1 MRVLLE
7 RFERYAVDVILERRE
22 GGRANALKVLLGFFS
37 LAYTRAVQARLAL
50 YRRRF
55 IRPQELGC
63 TVVSIGNLTVGGTGK
78 TPVAEML
85 ARELHQRGRRV
96 AILSRGYKS
105 VPRPFAQRL
114 HQRLF
119 RQADLFPPRI
129 VSDGR
134 QVLLDSRRAG
144 DEPHML
150 AKNLP
155 GVCVLVDKDRVK
167 SGRHALQH
175 FDSDIL
181 LLDDGLQYQRLR
193 HRLDIVLID
202 QQAPFGNERL
212 LPRGT
217 LREPPANLR
226 RASYIIVTKSGPE
239 PDHDLLARLRRL
251 NRTAAI
257 IECTHG
263 ARYWQDIETGQRL
276 PLDHLKG
283 RHVGAMS
290 GIARPES
297 FEEGVRALG
306 AIVEITKSFA
316 DHHRFTKKEILRF
329 LEWCDRRSLDALVTT
344 EKDAV
349 RFPEID
355 KPAVPMLFLRVEIDI
370 LRGRAHWEELL
381 ARLAGASLKTADA
394 KRNAAAPLLSWPS
407 TAPQAAR
414 PGPPPAPGSKSRRTK

>member
-1 MRVLLE
+1 MRVVLE
-7 RFERYAVDVILERRE
+7 RFERYAVDVILERKE
-22 GGRANALKVLLGFFS
+22 GGRANVLKFVLGLFAV
-37 LAYTRAVQARLAL
+37 AYERAVQARLAL
-50 YRRRF
+50 YRKRVFRA
-55 IRPQELGC
+55 QEIGC
-63 TVVSIGNLTVGGTGK
+63 PVISIGNLTVGGTGK

-85 ARELHQRGRRV
+85 ARELQKRGRRV

-105 VPRPFAQRL
+105 VPRPFIQRL
-114 HQRLF
+114 KNRVFKHL
-119 RQADLFPPRI
+119 DLFPPRI
-129 VSDGR
+129 VSDGAR
-134 QVLLDSRRAG
+134 VLLDSRRAG

-167 SGRHALQH
+167 SGLHALRH
-175 FDSDIL
+175 FDSDVL

-193 HRLDIVLID
+193 HRLDVVLVD
-202 QQAPFGNERL
+202 RQSPFGNERL

-217 LREPPANLR
+217 LREPPVNLR

-239 PDHDLLARLRRL
+239 PDTALLSRLRKL
-251 NRTAAI
+251 NPTAAI
-257 IECTHG
+257 IECDH
-263 ARYWQDIETGQRL
+263 APRHWQDLRTGEKF

-297 FEEGVRALG
+297 FEEGVRRLG
-306 AIVEITKSFA
+306 ANVEITKSFA

-355 KPAVPMLFLRVEIDI
+355 NPQVPMLFLRVEIEI
-370 LRGRAHWEELL
+370 LRGHGHWEDLIER
-381 ARLAGASLKTADA
+381 AAGRFRSAGARRS
-394 KRNAAAPLLSWPS
+394 AAAAL
-407 TAPQAAR
+407 
-414 PGPPPAPGSKSRRTK
+414 

>member
-1 MRVLLE
+1 MRVILE

-22 GGRANALKVLLGFFS
+22 GGRANALKFVLGGFS
-37 LAYTRAVQARLAL
+37 RLYERAVQIRLGL
-50 YRRRF
+50 YRRR
-55 IRPQELGC
+55 ILRPQELGC
-63 TVVSIGNLTVGGTGK
+63 PVVSVGNLTVGGTGK

-85 ARELHQRGRRV
+85 ARELQRRGRRV

-105 VPRPFAQRL
+105 VPRPFMQRL
-114 HQRLF
+114 RNKLF
-119 RQADLFPPRI
+119 RHLDLFPPRI
-129 VSDGR
+129 VSDGKE
-134 QVLLDSRRAG
+134 VLLDSRRAG

-167 SGRHALQH
+167 SGLHALRH
-175 FDSDIL
+175 FESDIL

-193 HRLDIVLID
+193 HGIDVVLID
-202 QQAPFGNERL
+202 RQSPFGNERL

-217 LREPPANLR
+217 LREPPANLS

-239 PDHDLLARLRRL
+239 PDEALLARLRTL

-257 IECTHG
+257 IECSH
-263 ARYWQDIETGQRL
+263 APRHWEDLKTGMKF
-276 PLDHLKG
+276 PLGHLRG
-283 RHVGAMS
+283 RHVGALS

-297 FEEGVRALG
+297 FEEGVRQLG
-306 AIVEITKSFA
+306 AVVEVSKAFA

-349 RFPEID
+349 RFPDID
-355 KPAVPMLFLRVEIDI
+355 QPQVPMLFLRVEIEI
-370 LRGRAHWEELL
+370 LRGGSHWEELL
-381 ARLAGASLKTADA
+381 ARLAASSVTTDGA
-394 KRNAAAPLLSWPS
+394 KRNAAAGL
-407 TAPQAAR
+407 
-414 PGPPPAPGSKSRRTK
+414 

>member
-1 MRVLLE
+1 MRVIIE

-22 GGRANALKVLLGFFS
+22 GGRANALKLLLGFLS
-37 LAYTRAVQARLAL
+37 RLYEKGVQTRLSL

-55 IRPQELGC
+55 LRAQELGC
-63 TVVSIGNLTVGGTGK
+63 PIVSIGNLTVGGTGK

-85 ARELHQRGRRV
+85 ARELQKRGRRV

-105 VPRPFAQRL
+105 TPRPFVQRL
-114 HQRLF
+114 RNKLLKN
-119 RQADLFPPRI
+119 RDLFPPRI
-129 VSDGR
+129 VSDGGK
-134 QVLLDSRRAG
+134 VLLDSRRAG

-167 SGRHALQH
+167 SGLHALRH
-175 FDSDIL
+175 FDSDVL

-193 HRLDIVLID
+193 HRLDVVLVD
-202 QQAPFGNERL
+202 RQAPFGNEHL

-217 LREPPANLR
+217 LREPPRNLC
-226 RASYIIVTKSGPE
+226 RASFIIVTKCGSE
-239 PDHDLLARLRRL
+239 PDEALLSRLRRL

-257 IECTHG
+257 IECNH
-263 ARYWQDIETGQRL
+263 APRYWQDIKTGVRL
-276 PLDHLKG
+276 PLDHLQG

-297 FEEGVRALG
+297 FEEGVRQLG
-306 AIVEITKSFA
+306 AIVEISKAFA

-349 RFPEID
+349 RFPDID
-355 KPAVPMLFLRVEIDI
+355 NPPVPMLFLRVEIEI
-370 LRGRAHWEELL
+370 LRGREHWDELL
-381 ARLAGASLKTADA
+381 HRLASGTFKNAGAR
-394 KRNAAAPLLSWPS
+394 RNAAATP
-407 TAPQAAR
+407 
-414 PGPPPAPGSKSRRTK
+414 

>member
-1 MRVLLE
+1 MRVILE

-22 GGRANALKVLLGFFS
+22 GGRANALKFVLGGFS
-37 LAYTRAVQARLAL
+37 KVYERAVQTRLGL
-50 YRRRF
+50 YRRRIF
-55 IRPQELGC
+55 RPQELGC
-63 TVVSIGNLTVGGTGK
+63 PVVSVGNLTVGGTGK

-85 ARELHQRGRRV
+85 ARELQKRGRRV

-105 VPRPFAQRL
+105 VPRPFLQRL
-114 HQRLF
+114 RNKVFKHL
-119 RQADLFPPRI
+119 DLFPPRI
-129 VSDGR
+129 VSDG
-134 QVLLDSRRAG
+134 QSVLLDSRLAG

-167 SGRHALQH
+167 SGLHALRH

-193 HRLDIVLID
+193 HRIDVVLVD
-202 QQAPFGNERL
+202 RQAPFGNEHL

-239 PDHDLLARLRRL
+239 PDEALLARLRLL

-257 IECTHG
+257 IECNH
-263 ARYWQDIETGQRL
+263 APRHWQDIKTGEKF
-276 PLDHLKG
+276 PIEHLRG

-297 FEEGVRALG
+297 FEEGVRLLG
-306 AIVEITKSFA
+306 ANVEITKAFA

-349 RFPEID
+349 RFPDID
-355 KPAVPMLFLRVEIDI
+355 DPQVPMLFLRVEIEI
-370 LRGRAHWEELL
+370 LRGREHWEDLL
-381 ARLAGASLKTADA
+381 ARLAGETVKSDGA
-394 KRNAAAPLLSWPS
+394 KRSAAAAL
-407 TAPQAAR
+407 
-414 PGPPPAPGSKSRRTK
+414 

>member
-1 MRVLLE
+1 MRVILE

-22 GGRANALKVLLGFFS
+22 GGRANALKFVLGGFS
-37 LAYTRAVQARLAL
+37 HLYERAVQARLGL
-50 YRRRF
+50 YRRR
-55 IRPQELGC
+55 ILRPQELGC
-63 TVVSIGNLTVGGTGK
+63 PVVSVGNLTVGGTGK

-85 ARELHQRGRRV
+85 ARELQKRGRRV

-105 VPRPFAQRL
+105 VPRPFMQRL
-114 HQRLF
+114 RNKLF
-119 RQADLFPPRI
+119 KHRDLFPPRI
-129 VSDGR
+129 VSDGHS
-134 QVLLDSRRAG
+134 VLLDSRRAG

-167 SGRHALQH
+167 SGLHALRH
-175 FDSDIL
+175 FNSDIL

-193 HRLDIVLID
+193 HRIDIVLVD
-202 QQAPFGNERL
+202 RQSPFGNEHL

-226 RASYIIVTKSGPE
+226 RASYIIVTKSGPA
-239 PDHDLLARLRRL
+239 PDEALLARLRKL

-257 IECTHG
+257 IECNH
-263 ARYWQDIETGQRL
+263 APRHWQDIKTGEKF
-276 PLDHLKG
+276 PLDHLRG

-297 FEEGVRALG
+297 FEEGVHHLG
-306 AIVEITKSFA
+306 ATVEITKAFA

-349 RFPEID
+349 RFPDID
-355 KPAVPMLFLRVEIDI
+355 NPAVPMLFLRVEIEI
-370 LRGRAHWEELL
+370 LRGREHWEDLL
-381 ARLAGASLKTADA
+381 TRLAGESPAKDVRTGDA
-394 KRNAAAPLLSWPS
+394 KRSAVAAP
-407 TAPQAAR
+407 
-414 PGPPPAPGSKSRRTK
+414 

>member
-1 MRVLLE
+1 MRVILE

-22 GGRANALKVLLGFFS
+22 GGRANALKFVLGGFS
-37 LAYTRAVQARLAL
+37 RLYERAVQIRLGL
-50 YRRRF
+50 YRRR
-55 IRPQELGC
+55 ILRPQELGC
-63 TVVSIGNLTVGGTGK
+63 PVVSVGNLTVGGTGK

-85 ARELHQRGRRV
+85 ARELQRRGRRV

-105 VPRPFAQRL
+105 VPRPFMQRL
-114 HQRLF
+114 RNKLF
-119 RQADLFPPRI
+119 KHLDLFPPRI

-134 QVLLDSRRAG
+134 EVLLDSRRAG

-167 SGRHALQH
+167 SGLHALRH

-193 HRLDIVLID
+193 HGIDVVLID
-202 QQAPFGNERL
+202 RQSPFGNERL

-217 LREPPANLR
+217 LREPPANLS

-239 PDHDLLARLRRL
+239 PDEALLARLRTL

-257 IECTHG
+257 IECSHAPRHWEDLKTG
-263 ARYWQDIETGQRL
+263 AKF
-276 PLDHLKG
+276 PLGHLRG
-283 RHVGAMS
+283 RHVGALS

-297 FEEGVRALG
+297 FEEGVRQLG
-306 AIVEITKSFA
+306 AVVEVSKAFA

-349 RFPEID
+349 RFPDID
-355 KPAVPMLFLRVEIDI
+355 QPQVPMLFLRVEIEI
-370 LRGRAHWEELL
+370 LRGGSHWEELL
-381 ARLAGASLKTADA
+381 SRLAAASVTTDGA
-394 KRNAAAPLLSWPS
+394 KRNAAAGL
-407 TAPQAAR
+407 
-414 PGPPPAPGSKSRRTK
+414 

>member
-1 MRVLLE
+1 MRVVLE

-22 GGRANALKVLLGFFS
+22 GGRANALKFVLGG
-37 LAYTRAVQARLAL
+37 LAKVYEQAVQLRLGL
-50 YRRRF
+50 YRRRLF
-55 IRPQELGC
+55 RPQELGC
-63 TVVSIGNLTVGGTGK
+63 PVVSVGNLTVGGTGK

-85 ARELHQRGRRV
+85 ARELQRRGRRV

-105 VPRPFAQRL
+105 VPRPFSQRL
-114 HQRLF
+114 RNKLF
-119 RQADLFPPRI
+119 KHLDLFPPRI
-129 VSDGR
+129 VSDGKN
-134 QVLLDSRRAG
+134 VLLDSRRAG

-167 SGRHALQH
+167 SGLHALRH
-175 FDSDIL
+175 FDSDVL

-193 HRLDIVLID
+193 HRIDVVLVD
-202 QQAPFGNERL
+202 SQAPFGNEHL

-226 RASYIIVTKSGPE
+226 RASYIVVTKSGPK
-239 PDHDLLARLRRL
+239 PDDALLARLRKL

-257 IECTHG
+257 IECNH
-263 ARYWQDIETGQRL
+263 APRHWQDLRTGEKL
-276 PLDHLKG
+276 PLNHLKG

-297 FEEGVRALG
+297 FEEGVRQLG
-306 AIVEITKSFA
+306 AMVEISKAFA

-349 RFPEID
+349 RFPDID
-355 KPAVPMLFLRVEIDI
+355 NPSVPMLFLRVEIEI
-370 LRGRAHWEELL
+370 LRGREHWEELL
-381 ARLAGASLKTADA
+381 GRLAGDPVTPAGATRS
-394 KRNAAAPLLSWPS
+394 AAAAL
-407 TAPQAAR
+407 
-414 PGPPPAPGSKSRRTK
+414 

>member
-22 GGRANALKVLLGFFS
+22 GGRANALKFVLGGFAV
-37 LAYTRAVQARLAL
+37 AYKRAVQTRLAL
-50 YRRRF
+50 YRRR
-55 IRPQELGC
+55 IMRPQELGC
-63 TVVSIGNLTVGGTGK
+63 MVASIGNLTVGGTGK

-85 ARELHQRGRRV
+85 ARELNKRGRRV

-105 VPRPFAQRL
+105 VPRPFLHRL
-114 HQRLF
+114 RNKIFKHL
-119 RQADLFPPRI
+119 DLFPPRI
-129 VSDGR
+129 VSDGNK
-134 QVLLDSRRAG
+134 VLLDSRLAG

-167 SGRHALQH
+167 SGLHALRH

-193 HRLDIVLID
+193 HRMDIVLVD
-202 QQAPFGNERL
+202 RQSPFGNEHL

-217 LREPPANLR
+217 LREPPENLR
-226 RASYIIVTKSGPE
+226 RASFIIITKSGPQ
-239 PDHDLLARLRRL
+239 PDDALLARLRRL
-251 NRTAAI
+251 NPTAPI
-257 IECTHG
+257 IECTH
-263 ARYWQDIETGQRL
+263 APRHWVDIMSGEKF
-276 PLDHLKG
+276 PLDYLKG
-283 RHVGAMS
+283 KHVGAMS

-306 AIVEITKSFA
+306 VNVEITKAFA

-349 RFPEID
+349 RFPDID
-355 KPAVPMLFLRVEIDI
+355 HPQVPMLFLRVEIEI
-370 LRGRAHWEELL
+370 LRGQEHWENLL
-381 ARLAGASLKTADA
+381 KRLAGS
-394 KRNAAAPLLSWPS
+394 
-407 TAPQAAR
+407 
-414 PGPPPAPGSKSRRTK
+414 

>member
-1 MRVLLE
+1 MRVILE

-22 GGRANALKVLLGFFS
+22 GGRANALKFVLGGFAV
-37 LAYTRAVQARLAL
+37 LYGRAVQARLAL
-50 YRRRF
+50 YRKRLLRA
-55 IRPQELGC
+55 QELGC
-63 TVVSIGNLTVGGTGK
+63 PVVSIGNLTVGGTGK

-85 ARELHQRGRRV
+85 ARELQNRGRRV

-105 VPRPFAQRL
+105 VPRPFLQRL
-114 HQRLF
+114 RNKAF
-119 RQADLFPPRI
+119 RHTDLFPPRI

-134 QVLLDSRRAG
+134 NVLLDSRRAG

-167 SGRHALQH
+167 SGLHALRH

-193 HRLDIVLID
+193 HRIDVVLVD
-202 QQAPFGNERL
+202 RQTPFGNEHL

-217 LREPPANLR
+217 LREPPVNLR
-226 RASYIIVTKSGPE
+226 RASYIIITKSAAE
-239 PDHDLLARLRRL
+239 PDPSLLERLRWL

-257 IECTHG
+257 IECTH
-263 ARYWQDIETGQRL
+263 APRYWQDIRTGERL
-276 PLDHLKG
+276 PLDHLQG

-297 FEEGVRALG
+297 FEEGVRQLG
-306 AIVEITKSFA
+306 AHVEITKGFA

-355 KPAVPMLFLRVEIDI
+355 APPVPMLFLRVEIEI
-370 LRGRAHWEELL
+370 LRGQSHWEDLL
-381 ARLAGASLKTADA
+381 RRLAGATAADDQ
-394 KRNAAAPLLSWPS
+394 KRLRQ
-407 TAPQAAR
+407 T
-414 PGPPPAPGSKSRRTK
+414 

>member
-1 MRVLLE
+1 MRVILE

-22 GGRANALKVLLGFFS
+22 GGRANALKFVLGGFS
-37 LAYTRAVQARLAL
+37 RLYERAVQIRLGL
-50 YRRRF
+50 YRRR
-55 IRPQELGC
+55 ILRPQELGC
-63 TVVSIGNLTVGGTGK
+63 PVVSVGNLTVGGTGK

-85 ARELHQRGRRV
+85 ARELQRRGRRV

-105 VPRPFAQRL
+105 VPRPFMQRL
-114 HQRLF
+114 RNKLF
-119 RQADLFPPRI
+119 KHLDLFPPRI

-134 QVLLDSRRAG
+134 EVLLDSRRAG

-167 SGRHALQH
+167 SGLHALRH

-193 HRLDIVLID
+193 HGIDVVLID
-202 QQAPFGNERL
+202 RQSPFGNERL

-217 LREPPANLR
+217 LREPPANLS

-239 PDHDLLARLRRL
+239 PDEALLARLRTL

-257 IECTHG
+257 IECSH
-263 ARYWQDIETGQRL
+263 APRHWEDLKTGVKF
-276 PLDHLKG
+276 PLGHLRG
-283 RHVGAMS
+283 RHVGALS

-297 FEEGVRALG
+297 FEEGVRQLG
-306 AIVEITKSFA
+306 AVVEVSKAFA

-349 RFPEID
+349 RFPDID
-355 KPAVPMLFLRVEIDI
+355 QPQVPMLFLRVEIEI
-370 LRGRAHWEELL
+370 LRGGSHWEELL
-381 ARLAGASLKTADA
+381 SRLAAASVTTDGA
-394 KRNAAAPLLSWPS
+394 KRNAAAGL
-407 TAPQAAR
+407 
-414 PGPPPAPGSKSRRTK
+414 

>member
-1 MRVLLE
+1 MRVILE

-22 GGRANALKVLLGFFS
+22 GGRANALKFVLGGFS
-37 LAYTRAVQARLAL
+37 KIYERAVQTRLGL
-50 YRRRF
+50 YRRR
-55 IRPQELGC
+55 ILRPQELGC
-63 TVVSIGNLTVGGTGK
+63 PVVSVGNLTVGGTGK

-85 ARELHQRGRRV
+85 ARELQRRGRRV

-114 HQRLF
+114 KNKLF
-119 RQADLFPPRI
+119 KHLDLFPPRI
-129 VSDGR
+129 VSDGKA
-134 QVLLDSRRAG
+134 VLLDSRHAG

-167 SGRHALQH
+167 SGLHALRH
-175 FDSDIL
+175 FGSDVL

-193 HRLDIVLID
+193 HRIDVVLVD
-202 QQAPFGNERL
+202 RQSPFGNEHL

-217 LREPPANLR
+217 LREPPSNLR
-226 RASYIIVTKSGPE
+226 RASYIVVTKSAPH
-239 PDHDLLARLRRL
+239 PDHDLLARLRKL
-251 NRTAAI
+251 NPTAAI
-257 IECTHG
+257 IECNH
-263 ARYWQDIETGQRL
+263 APRYWQNIQTGEKL
-276 PLDHLKG
+276 PLEHLRG

-297 FEEGVRALG
+297 FEEGVRQLG
-306 AIVEITKSFA
+306 AIVEITKGFA

-349 RFPEID
+349 RFPDID
-355 KPAVPMLFLRVEIDI
+355 RPPVPMLFLRVEIEI
-370 LRGRAHWEELL
+370 LRGGEHWEDLL
-381 ARLAGASLKTADA
+381 RRLAGQSLKSGDA
-394 KRNAAAPLLSWPS
+394 KHTAAAAL
-407 TAPQAAR
+407 
-414 PGPPPAPGSKSRRTK
+414 

>member
-1 MRVLLE
+1 MRVILE

-22 GGRANALKVLLGFFS
+22 GGRANALKFVLGGFS
-37 LAYTRAVQARLAL
+37 RLYERAVQIRLGL
-50 YRRRF
+50 YRRR
-55 IRPQELGC
+55 ILRPQELGC
-63 TVVSIGNLTVGGTGK
+63 PVVSVGNLTVGGTGK

-85 ARELHQRGRRV
+85 ARELQRRGRRV

-105 VPRPFAQRL
+105 VPRPFMQRL
-114 HQRLF
+114 RNKLF
-119 RQADLFPPRI
+119 KHRDLFPPRI

-134 QVLLDSRRAG
+134 EVLLDSRRAG

-167 SGRHALQH
+167 SGLHALRH

-193 HRLDIVLID
+193 HGIDVVLID
-202 QQAPFGNERL
+202 RQSPFGNERL

-217 LREPPANLR
+217 LREPPANLS

-239 PDHDLLARLRRL
+239 PDEALLARLRTL

-257 IECTHG
+257 IECSH
-263 ARYWQDIETGQRL
+263 APRHWEDLKTGVKF
-276 PLDHLKG
+276 PLGHLRG
-283 RHVGAMS
+283 RHVGALS

-297 FEEGVRALG
+297 FEEGVRQLG
-306 AIVEITKSFA
+306 AVVEVSKAFA

-349 RFPEID
+349 RFPDID
-355 KPAVPMLFLRVEIDI
+355 QPQVPMLFLRVEIEI
-370 LRGRAHWEELL
+370 LRGGSHWEELL
-381 ARLAGASLKTADA
+381 SRLAAASVTTDGA
-394 KRNAAAPLLSWPS
+394 KRNAAAGL
-407 TAPQAAR
+407 
-414 PGPPPAPGSKSRRTK
+414 

>member
-1 MRVLLE
+1 MRVVLE

-22 GGRANALKVLLGFFS
+22 GGRANALKFVLGGFAK
-37 LAYTRAVQARLAL
+37 LYEQAVQIRLGL
-50 YRRRF
+50 YRRRLL
-55 IRPQELGC
+55 RPQELGC
-63 TVVSIGNLTVGGTGK
+63 PVVSVGNLTVGGTGK

-85 ARELHQRGRRV
+85 ARELQRRGRRV

-114 HQRLF
+114 RNKIFKHL
-119 RQADLFPPRI
+119 DLFPPRI
-129 VSDGR
+129 ASDGKE
-134 QVLLDSRRAG
+134 VLLDSRRAG

-167 SGRHALQH
+167 SGLHALRH
-175 FDSDIL
+175 FGSDVL

-193 HRLDIVLID
+193 HRIDVVLVD
-202 QQAPFGNERL
+202 SQTPFGNEHL

-226 RASYIIVTKSGPE
+226 RASYIIVTKSGPQ
-239 PDHDLLARLRRL
+239 PDEALLARLRKL

-257 IECTHG
+257 IECNHAPRHWQDLGTG
-263 ARYWQDIETGQRL
+263 ARF

-297 FEEGVRALG
+297 FEEGVRQLG
-306 AIVEITKSFA
+306 ANVEITKAFA

-355 KPAVPMLFLRVEIDI
+355 NPPVPMLFLRVEIEI
-370 LRGRAHWEELL
+370 LRGREHWEELL
-381 ARLAGASLKTADA
+381 SRVAGENVTPSGATRSA
-394 KRNAAAPLLSWPS
+394 AAAP
-407 TAPQAAR
+407 
-414 PGPPPAPGSKSRRTK
+414 

>member
-1 MRVLLE
+1 MRVVLE

-22 GGRANALKVLLGFFS
+22 GGRANALKFVLGGF
-37 LAYTRAVQARLAL
+37 AKIYEQAVQIRLGL
-50 YRRRF
+50 YRRRLF
-55 IRPQELGC
+55 RPQELGC
-63 TVVSIGNLTVGGTGK
+63 PVVSVGNLTVGGTGK

-85 ARELHQRGRRV
+85 ARELQRRGRRV

-114 HQRLF
+114 RNKIFKHL
-119 RQADLFPPRI
+119 DLFPPRI
-129 VSDGR
+129 VSDGKD
-134 QVLLDSRRAG
+134 VLLDSRRAG

-167 SGRHALQH
+167 SGLHALRH
-175 FDSDIL
+175 FDSDVL

-193 HRLDIVLID
+193 HRIDVVLVD
-202 QQAPFGNERL
+202 SQAPFGNEHL

-226 RASYIIVTKSGPE
+226 RASYIVVTKSGPK
-239 PDHDLLARLRRL
+239 PDEALLARLRKL

-257 IECTHG
+257 IECNH
-263 ARYWQDIETGQRL
+263 APRHWQDLRTGEKL

-297 FEEGVRALG
+297 FEEGVRQLG
-306 AIVEITKSFA
+306 AMVEISKAFA

-349 RFPEID
+349 RFPDID
-355 KPAVPMLFLRVEIDI
+355 NPPVPMLFLRVEIEI
-370 LRGRAHWEELL
+370 LRGREHWEELL
-381 ARLAGASLKTADA
+381 GRLAGDPVTPAGATRS
-394 KRNAAAPLLSWPS
+394 AAAGL
-407 TAPQAAR
+407 
-414 PGPPPAPGSKSRRTK
+414 

>member
-1 MRVLLE
+1 MRVVLE
-7 RFERYAVDVILERRE
+7 RFERYAVDVILERKE
-22 GGRANALKVLLGFFS
+22 GGRANVLKFVLGLFAV
-37 LAYTRAVQARLAL
+37 AYERAVQARLAL
-50 YRRRF
+50 YRKRVFRA
-55 IRPQELGC
+55 QEIGC
-63 TVVSIGNLTVGGTGK
+63 PVISIGNLTVGGTGK

-85 ARELHQRGRRV
+85 ARELQKRGRRV

-105 VPRPFAQRL
+105 VPRPFIQRL
-114 HQRLF
+114 KNRVFKHL
-119 RQADLFPPRI
+119 DLFPPRI
-129 VSDGR
+129 VSDGAR
-134 QVLLDSRRAG
+134 VLLDSRRAG

-167 SGRHALQH
+167 SGLHALRH
-175 FDSDIL
+175 FDSDVL

-193 HRLDIVLID
+193 HRLDVVLVD
-202 QQAPFGNERL
+202 CQSPFGNERL

-217 LREPPANLR
+217 LREPPVNLR
-226 RASYIIVTKSGPE
+226 RASYIIVTKSGSE
-239 PDHDLLARLRRL
+239 PDTALLSRLRKL
-251 NRTAAI
+251 NPTAAI
-257 IECTHG
+257 IECDH
-263 ARYWQDIETGQRL
+263 APRHWQDLRTGEKF

-297 FEEGVRALG
+297 FEEGVRRLG
-306 AIVEITKSFA
+306 ANVEITKSFA

-355 KPAVPMLFLRVEIDI
+355 NPQVPMLFLRVEIEI
-370 LRGRAHWEELL
+370 LRGHGHWEDLIER
-381 ARLAGASLKTADA
+381 AAGRFRSAGARRS
-394 KRNAAAPLLSWPS
+394 AAAAL
-407 TAPQAAR
+407 
-414 PGPPPAPGSKSRRTK
+414 

>member
-1 MRVLLE
+1 MRVVLE
-7 RFERYAVDVILERRE
+7 RFERYAVDVILERKE
-22 GGRANALKVLLGFFS
+22 GGRANVLKFVLGLFAV
-37 LAYTRAVQARLAL
+37 AYERAVQARLAL
-50 YRRRF
+50 YRKRVFRA
-55 IRPQELGC
+55 QEIGC
-63 TVVSIGNLTVGGTGK
+63 PVISIGNLTVGGTGK

-85 ARELHQRGRRV
+85 ARELQKRGRRV

-105 VPRPFAQRL
+105 VPRPFIQRL
-114 HQRLF
+114 KNRVFKHL
-119 RQADLFPPRI
+119 DLFPPRI
-129 VSDGR
+129 VSDGAR
-134 QVLLDSRRAG
+134 VLLDSRRAG

-167 SGRHALQH
+167 SGLHALRH
-175 FDSDIL
+175 FDSDVL

-193 HRLDIVLID
+193 HRLDVVLVD
-202 QQAPFGNERL
+202 RQSPFGNERL

-217 LREPPANLR
+217 LREPPVNLR
-226 RASYIIVTKSGPE
+226 RASYIIVTKSGSE
-239 PDHDLLARLRRL
+239 PDTALLSRLRKL
-251 NRTAAI
+251 NPTAAI
-257 IECTHG
+257 IECDH
-263 ARYWQDIETGQRL
+263 APRHWQDLRTGEKF

-297 FEEGVRALG
+297 FEEGVRRLG
-306 AIVEITKSFA
+306 ANVEITKSFA

-355 KPAVPMLFLRVEIDI
+355 NPQVPMLFLRVEIEI
-370 LRGRAHWEELL
+370 LRGHGHWEDLIER
-381 ARLAGASLKTADA
+381 AAGRFRSAGARRS
-394 KRNAAAPLLSWPS
+394 AAATL
-407 TAPQAAR
+407 
-414 PGPPPAPGSKSRRTK
+414 

>member
-1 MRVLLE
+1 MRVVLE

-22 GGRANALKVLLGFFS
+22 GGRANALKFVLGGF
-37 LAYTRAVQARLAL
+37 AKVYEQAVQIRLGL
-50 YRRRF
+50 YRRRLF
-55 IRPQELGC
+55 RPQELGC
-63 TVVSIGNLTVGGTGK
+63 PVVSVGNLTVGGTGK

-85 ARELHQRGRRV
+85 ARELQRRGRRV

-114 HQRLF
+114 RNKIFKHL
-119 RQADLFPPRI
+119 DLFPPRI
-129 VSDGR
+129 VSDGKD
-134 QVLLDSRRAG
+134 VLLDSRRAG

-167 SGRHALQH
+167 SGLHALRH
-175 FDSDIL
+175 FDSDVL

-193 HRLDIVLID
+193 HRIDVVLVD
-202 QQAPFGNERL
+202 SQAPFGNEHL

-226 RASYIIVTKSGPE
+226 RASYIVVTKSGPK
-239 PDHDLLARLRRL
+239 PDEALLARLRKL

-257 IECTHG
+257 IECNH
-263 ARYWQDIETGQRL
+263 APRHWQDLRTGEKL
-276 PLDHLKG
+276 PLNHLKG

-297 FEEGVRALG
+297 FEEGVRQLG
-306 AIVEITKSFA
+306 AVVEISKAFA

-349 RFPEID
+349 RFPDID
-355 KPAVPMLFLRVEIDI
+355 HPQVPMLFLRVEIEI
-370 LRGRAHWEELL
+370 LRGREHWEELL
-381 ARLAGASLKTADA
+381 GRLAGDPVTPAGA
-394 KRNAAAPLLSWPS
+394 KRSVAAGL
-407 TAPQAAR
+407 
-414 PGPPPAPGSKSRRTK
+414 

>member
-1 MRVLLE
+1 MRVVLE

-22 GGRANALKVLLGFFS
+22 GGRANALKFVLGGF
-37 LAYTRAVQARLAL
+37 AKVYEQAVQMRLAL
-50 YRRRF
+50 YRRRLL
-55 IRPQELGC
+55 RPQELGC
-63 TVVSIGNLTVGGTGK
+63 PVVSVGNLTVGGTGK

-85 ARELHQRGRRV
+85 ARELQRRGRRV

-114 HQRLF
+114 RNKIFKHL
-119 RQADLFPPRI
+119 DLFPPRI
-129 VSDGR
+129 VSDGNE
-134 QVLLDSRRAG
+134 VLLDSRRAG

-167 SGRHALQH
+167 SGLHALRH
-175 FDSDIL
+175 FGSDVL

-193 HRLDIVLID
+193 HRIDVVLVD
-202 QQAPFGNERL
+202 SQTPFGNEHL

-226 RASYIIVTKSGPE
+226 RASYIIVTKSGPQ
-239 PDHDLLARLRRL
+239 PDEALLARLRKL

-257 IECTHG
+257 IECNH
-263 ARYWQDIETGQRL
+263 APRHWQDLGTGAKF

-297 FEEGVRALG
+297 FEEGVRQLG
-306 AIVEITKSFA
+306 ANVEISKAFA

-355 KPAVPMLFLRVEIDI
+355 NPPVPMLFLRVEIEI
-370 LRGRAHWEELL
+370 LRGHEQWEELL
-381 ARLAGASLKTADA
+381 GRIAGESVKLSGA
-394 KRNAAAPLLSWPS
+394 KRSAAAAP
-407 TAPQAAR
+407 
-414 PGPPPAPGSKSRRTK
+414 

>member
-1 MRVLLE
+1 MRVVLE

-22 GGRANALKVLLGFFS
+22 GGRANALKFVLGGF
-37 LAYTRAVQARLAL
+37 AKVYEQAVQIRLGL
-50 YRRRF
+50 YRRRLL
-55 IRPQELGC
+55 RPQELGC
-63 TVVSIGNLTVGGTGK
+63 PVVSVGNLTVGGTGK

-85 ARELHQRGRRV
+85 ARELQRRGRRV

-114 HQRLF
+114 RNKIFKHL
-119 RQADLFPPRI
+119 DLFPPRI
-129 VSDGR
+129 VSDGKE
-134 QVLLDSRRAG
+134 VLLDSRRAG

-167 SGRHALQH
+167 SGLHALRH
-175 FDSDIL
+175 FGSDVL

-193 HRLDIVLID
+193 HRIDVVLVD
-202 QQAPFGNERL
+202 SQTPFGNEHL

-226 RASYIIVTKSGPE
+226 RASYIIVTKSGPQ
-239 PDHDLLARLRRL
+239 PDEALLARLRKL

-257 IECTHG
+257 IECNH
-263 ARYWQDIETGQRL
+263 APRHWQDLGTGAKL

-297 FEEGVRALG
+297 FEEGVRQLG
-306 AIVEITKSFA
+306 ANVEITKAFA

-329 LEWCDRRSLDALVTT
+329 VEWCDRRSLDALVTT

-355 KPAVPMLFLRVEIDI
+355 NPPVPMLFLRVEIEI
-370 LRGRAHWEELL
+370 LRGREHWEELL
-381 ARLAGASLKTADA
+381 SRIAGENVTPSGAKRSAGAAL
-394 KRNAAAPLLSWPS
+394 
-407 TAPQAAR
+407 
-414 PGPPPAPGSKSRRTK
+414 

>member
-1 MRVLLE
+1 MRVILE

-22 GGRANALKVLLGFFS
+22 GGRANALKFVLGGFS
-37 LAYTRAVQARLAL
+37 RLYERAVQIRLGL
-50 YRRRF
+50 YRRR
-55 IRPQELGC
+55 ILRPQELGC
-63 TVVSIGNLTVGGTGK
+63 PVVSVGNLTVGGTGK

-85 ARELHQRGRRV
+85 ARELQRRGRRV

-105 VPRPFAQRL
+105 VPRPFMQRL
-114 HQRLF
+114 RNKLF
-119 RQADLFPPRI
+119 KHRDLFPPRI
-129 VSDGR
+129 VSDG
-134 QVLLDSRRAG
+134 QEVLLDSRRAG

-167 SGRHALQH
+167 SGLHALRH

-193 HRLDIVLID
+193 HGIDVVLID
-202 QQAPFGNERL
+202 RQSPFGNERL

-217 LREPPANLR
+217 LREPPANLS

-239 PDHDLLARLRRL
+239 PDEALLARLRTL

-257 IECTHG
+257 IECSH
-263 ARYWQDIETGQRL
+263 APRHWEDLKTGVKF
-276 PLDHLKG
+276 PLGHLRG
-283 RHVGAMS
+283 RHVGALS

-297 FEEGVRALG
+297 FEEGVRQLG
-306 AIVEITKSFA
+306 AVVEVSKAFA

-349 RFPEID
+349 RFPAID
-355 KPAVPMLFLRVEIDI
+355 QPQVPMLFLRVEIEI
-370 LRGRAHWEELL
+370 LRGGSHWEELL
-381 ARLAGASLKTADA
+381 SRLAAASFTTDGA
-394 KRNAAAPLLSWPS
+394 KRNAAAGL
-407 TAPQAAR
+407 
-414 PGPPPAPGSKSRRTK
+414 

>member
-1 MRVLLE
+1 MRVVLE

-22 GGRANALKVLLGFFS
+22 GGRANALKFVLGIFS
-37 LAYTRAVQARLAL
+37 AFYGRAVATRLAL
-50 YRRRF
+50 YRKRVL
-55 IRPQELGC
+55 RPQEIGC
-63 TVVSIGNLTVGGTGK
+63 PVVSIGNLTVGGTGK

-85 ARELHQRGRRV
+85 ARDLHKRGRRV

-114 HQRLF
+114 KNRVFKHL
-119 RQADLFPPRI
+119 DLFPPRI
-129 VSDGR
+129 VSDGNR
-134 QVLLDSRRAG
+134 VLLDSRRAG

-167 SGRHALQH
+167 SGLHALRH
-175 FDSDIL
+175 FNTNVL

-193 HRLDIVLID
+193 HRMDIVLVD
-202 QQAPFGNERL
+202 RQSPFGNERL

-217 LREPPANLR
+217 LREPPGNLR
-226 RASYIIVTKSGPE
+226 RASFIVVTKSGQQ
-239 PDHDLLARLRRL
+239 PDEALIARLRKL
-251 NRTAAI
+251 NSVAPI
-257 IECTHG
+257 IECDH
-263 ARYWQDIETGQRL
+263 APKHWQNLQTGEKF

-297 FEEGVRALG
+297 FEEAVRRLG
-306 AIVEITKSFA
+306 ANVEITKAFA
-316 DHHRFTKKEILRF
+316 DHHRFTKKEIYRF

-355 KPAVPMLFLRVEIDI
+355 KPPVPMLYLRVEIEI
-370 LRGRAHWEELL
+370 LRGQEHWQDLL
-381 ARLAGASLKTADA
+381 DRVAG
-394 KRNAAAPLLSWPS
+394 
-407 TAPQAAR
+407 
-414 PGPPPAPGSKSRRTK
+414 TKA

>member
-1 MRVLLE
+1 MRVVLE
-7 RFERYAVDVILERRE
+7 RFERFAVDVILERRE
-22 GGRANALKVLLGFFS
+22 GGRANALKFVLGG
-37 LAYTRAVQARLAL
+37 LALVYERAVQMRLGF
-50 YRRRF
+50 YRRRLL
-55 IRPQELGC
+55 RPQELGC
-63 TVVSIGNLTVGGTGK
+63 PVVSIGNLTVGGTGK

-85 ARELHQRGRRV
+85 ARELHRRGRRV

-105 VPRPFAQRL
+105 VPRPFMQRL
-114 HQRLF
+114 RNKLSKHV
-119 RQADLFPPRI
+119 DLFPPRI
-129 VSDGR
+129 VSDGKR
-134 QVLLDSRRAG
+134 VLLDSRRAG

-167 SGRHALQH
+167 SGLHALRH
-175 FDSDIL
+175 FDSDLL

-193 HRLDIVLID
+193 HRIDIVLVD
-202 QQAPFGNERL
+202 RQAPFGNERL

-226 RASYIIVTKSGPE
+226 RASYIIVTKCGPE
-239 PDHDLLARLRRL
+239 PDTQLLGRLRKL

-257 IECTHG
+257 IECNH
-263 ARYWQDIETGQRL
+263 APRHWEDIKTGRHY
-276 PLDHLKG
+276 PLDHLRG

-297 FEEGVRALG
+297 FEEGVRELG
-306 AIVEITKSFA
+306 ANVEITKAFA

-355 KPAVPMLFLRVEIDI
+355 NPPVPMLFLRVEIEI
-370 LRGRAHWEELL
+370 LRGREHWEELL
-381 ARLAGASLKTADA
+381 GRLAGGPLRSGGATRS
-394 KRNAAAPLLSWPS
+394 AAAAL
-407 TAPQAAR
+407 
-414 PGPPPAPGSKSRRTK
+414 

>member
-1 MRVLLE
+1 MRVVLE

-22 GGRANALKVLLGFFS
+22 GGRANALKFVLGG
-37 LAYTRAVQARLAL
+37 LAKVYEQAVQLRLGL
-50 YRRRF
+50 YRRRLF
-55 IRPQELGC
+55 RPQELGC
-63 TVVSIGNLTVGGTGK
+63 PVVSVGNLTVGGTGK

-85 ARELHQRGRRV
+85 ARELQRRGRRV

-114 HQRLF
+114 RNKLF
-119 RQADLFPPRI
+119 KHLDLFPPRI
-129 VSDGR
+129 VSDGKD
-134 QVLLDSRRAG
+134 VLLDSRRAG

-167 SGRHALQH
+167 SGLHALRH
-175 FDSDIL
+175 FDSDVL

-193 HRLDIVLID
+193 HRIDVVLVD
-202 QQAPFGNERL
+202 SQAPFGNEHL

-226 RASYIIVTKSGPE
+226 RASYIVVTKSGPK
-239 PDHDLLARLRRL
+239 PDEALLARLRKL

-257 IECTHG
+257 IECNH
-263 ARYWQDIETGQRL
+263 APRHWQDLSTGEKL
-276 PLDHLKG
+276 PLNHLKG

-297 FEEGVRALG
+297 FEEGVRQLG
-306 AIVEITKSFA
+306 AMVEISKAFA

-349 RFPEID
+349 RFPDID
-355 KPAVPMLFLRVEIDI
+355 NPPLPMLFLRVEIEI
-370 LRGRAHWEELL
+370 LRGREHWEELL
-381 ARLAGASLKTADA
+381 GRLAGDPVTPAGATRS
-394 KRNAAAPLLSWPS
+394 AAAAL
-407 TAPQAAR
+407 
-414 PGPPPAPGSKSRRTK
+414 

>member
-1 MRVLLE
+1 MRVILE

-22 GGRANALKVLLGFFS
+22 GGRANALKFVLGGFS
-37 LAYTRAVQARLAL
+37 HLYERAVQVRLGL
-50 YRRRF
+50 YRRR
-55 IRPQELGC
+55 ILRPQELGC
-63 TVVSIGNLTVGGTGK
+63 PVVSVGNLTVGGTGK

-85 ARELHQRGRRV
+85 ARELQKRGRRV

-105 VPRPFAQRL
+105 VPRPFMQRL
-114 HQRLF
+114 RSKLF
-119 RQADLFPPRI
+119 KHLDLFPPRI
-129 VSDGR
+129 VSDGHS
-134 QVLLDSRRAG
+134 VLLDSRRAG

-167 SGRHALQH
+167 SGLHALRH

-193 HRLDIVLID
+193 HRIDVVLVD
-202 QQAPFGNERL
+202 RQSPFGNEHL

-226 RASYIIVTKSGPE
+226 RASYIIVTKSGPA
-239 PDHDLLARLRRL
+239 PDEALLARLRKL

-257 IECTHG
+257 IECNH
-263 ARYWQDIETGQRL
+263 APRHWQDIKTGEKF
-276 PLDHLKG
+276 PLDHLRG

-297 FEEGVRALG
+297 FEEGVRELG
-306 AIVEITKSFA
+306 ATVEITKAFA

-349 RFPEID
+349 RFPDID
-355 KPAVPMLFLRVEIDI
+355 NPPVPMLFLRVEIEI
-370 LRGRAHWEELL
+370 LRGREHWEDLL
-381 ARLAGASLKTADA
+381 SRLAGETSA
-394 KRNAAAPLLSWPS
+394 KEIKSGAARRSAAAAL
-407 TAPQAAR
+407 
-414 PGPPPAPGSKSRRTK
+414 

>member
-1 MRVLLE
+1 MRVILE

-22 GGRANALKVLLGFFS
+22 GGRANALKFVLGGFAR
-37 LAYTRAVQARLAL
+37 LYERAVQTRLGL
-50 YRRRF
+50 YRRRLL
-55 IRPQELGC
+55 RAQELGC
-63 TVVSIGNLTVGGTGK
+63 PVVSIGNLTVGGTGK

-85 ARELHQRGRRV
+85 ARELQIRGRRV

-105 VPRPFAQRL
+105 VPRPFMQQLRSRL
-114 HQRLF
+114 SKNL
-119 RQADLFPPRI
+119 DLFPPRI
-129 VSDGR
+129 VSDGD

-167 SGRHALQH
+167 SGLHALRH
-175 FDSDIL
+175 FDSDLL

-193 HRLDIVLID
+193 HRLDIVLVD
-202 QQAPFGNERL
+202 RQSPFGNEHL

-217 LREPPANLR
+217 LREPPGNLR
-226 RASYIIVTKSGPE
+226 RASYIIVTRCGAE
-239 PDHDLLARLRRL
+239 PDDQLLARLRRL

-257 IECTHG
+257 IECNHAPRHWEDIRTG
-263 ARYWQDIETGQRL
+263 AKF
-276 PLDHLKG
+276 PLDHLRG

-297 FEEGVRALG
+297 FEEGVRELG
-306 AIVEITKSFA
+306 AIVEVTKAFA

-355 KPAVPMLFLRVEIDI
+355 NPPVPMLFLRVEIEI
-370 LRGRAHWEELL
+370 LRGREHWEELL
-381 ARLAGASLKTADA
+381 GRLAGPPVTSAGATRS
-394 KRNAAAPLLSWPS
+394 AAA
-407 TAPQAAR
+407 
-414 PGPPPAPGSKSRRTK
+414 GP

>member
-1 MRVLLE
+1 MRVILE

-22 GGRANALKVLLGFFS
+22 GGRANALKFVLGGFS
-37 LAYTRAVQARLAL
+37 NAYERAVQTRLGL
-50 YRRRF
+50 YRRRIF
-55 IRPQELGC
+55 RPQELGC
-63 TVVSIGNLTVGGTGK
+63 PVVSVGNLTVGGTGK

-85 ARELHQRGRRV
+85 ARELQQRGRRV

-114 HQRLF
+114 KNKLF
-119 RQADLFPPRI
+119 KHLDLFPPRI
-129 VSDGR
+129 VSDGKG
-134 QVLLDSRRAG
+134 VLLDSRHAG

-167 SGRHALQH
+167 SGLHALRH
-175 FDSDIL
+175 FGSDVL

-193 HRLDIVLID
+193 HRIDVVLVD
-202 QQAPFGNERL
+202 RQAPFGNEHL

-226 RASYIIVTKSGPE
+226 RASYIVVTKSGPQ
-239 PDHDLLARLRRL
+239 PDSNLLTRLRKL
-251 NRTAAI
+251 NPTAAI
-257 IECTHG
+257 IECNH
-263 ARYWQDIETGQRL
+263 APRYWQNIQTGERF
-276 PLDHLKG
+276 PLEHLRG

-297 FEEGVRALG
+297 FEEGVRQLG
-306 AIVEITKSFA
+306 AIVEITKGFA

-349 RFPEID
+349 RFPDID
-355 KPAVPMLFLRVEIDI
+355 RPPVPMLFLRVEIEI
-370 LRGRAHWEELL
+370 LRGGEHWEDLL
-381 ARLAGASLKTADA
+381 RRLAGDSSKNGAA
-394 KRNAAAPLLSWPS
+394 RHNAAAAL
-407 TAPQAAR
+407 
-414 PGPPPAPGSKSRRTK
+414 

>member
-1 MRVLLE
+1 MRVILE

-22 GGRANALKVLLGFFS
+22 GGRANALKFVLGGFA
-37 LAYTRAVQARLAL
+37 LVYERAVQARLAL
-50 YRRRF
+50 YRSRF
-55 IRPQELGC
+55 LRAQELGC
-63 TVVSIGNLTVGGTGK
+63 QVVSIGNLTVGGTGK

-85 ARELHQRGRRV
+85 ARELQRRGRRV

-105 VPRPFAQRL
+105 VPRPFLQRL
-114 HQRLF
+114 QNKIFKHL
-119 RQADLFPPRI
+119 DLFPPRI
-129 VSDGR
+129 VSDGKD
-134 QVLLDSRRAG
+134 VLLDSRHAG
-144 DEPHML
+144 DEPFML

-167 SGRHALQH
+167 SGLHSLRR
-175 FDSDIL
+175 FGSDIL

-193 HRLDIVLID
+193 HRMDVVLVD
-202 QQAPFGNERL
+202 RQAPFGNEHL

-226 RASYIIVTKSGPE
+226 RASFIIITKSGPE
-239 PDHDLLARLRRL
+239 PDAELLARLRRL

-257 IECTHG
+257 IECSH
-263 ARYWQDIETGQRL
+263 APRYWQDLRTGARF

-297 FEEGVRALG
+297 FEEGVRQLG
-306 AIVEITKSFA
+306 AHVDIAKGFA

-349 RFPEID
+349 RFPDIEA
-355 KPAVPMLFLRVEIDI
+355 PPVPMLFLRVEIEI
-370 LRGRAHWEELL
+370 LRGRDNWDDLL
-381 ARLAGASLKTADA
+381 SRLAAS
-394 KRNAAAPLLSWPS
+394 
-407 TAPQAAR
+407 
-414 PGPPPAPGSKSRRTK
+414 PAPDDQNRLCQT

>member
-1 MRVLLE
+1 MRVILE

-22 GGRANALKVLLGFFS
+22 GGRANALKFVLGGFS
-37 LAYTRAVQARLAL
+37 RLYERVVQARLGL
-50 YRRRF
+50 YRRR
-55 IRPQELGC
+55 ILRPQELGC
-63 TVVSIGNLTVGGTGK
+63 PVVSVGNLTVGGTGK

-85 ARELHQRGRRV
+85 ARELQKRGRRV

-105 VPRPFAQRL
+105 VPRPFMQRL
-114 HQRLF
+114 RNKLF
-119 RQADLFPPRI
+119 KHRDLFPPRI
-129 VSDGR
+129 VSDGHS
-134 QVLLDSRRAG
+134 VLLDSRRAG

-167 SGRHALQH
+167 SGLHALRH

-193 HRLDIVLID
+193 HRIDIVLVD
-202 QQAPFGNERL
+202 RQSPFGNEHL

-226 RASYIIVTKSGPE
+226 RASYIIVTKSGPA
-239 PDHDLLARLRRL
+239 PDEALLARLRKL

-257 IECTHG
+257 IECNH
-263 ARYWQDIETGQRL
+263 APRHWQDIKTGEKFS
-276 PLDHLKG
+276 LDHLRG

-297 FEEGVRALG
+297 FEEGVHQLG
-306 AIVEITKSFA
+306 ATVEITKAFA

-355 KPAVPMLFLRVEIDI
+355 NPAVPMLFLRVEIEI
-370 LRGRAHWEELL
+370 LRGREHWEDLL
-381 ARLAGASLKTADA
+381 TRLAGESPAKDVRSGDA
-394 KRNAAAPLLSWPS
+394 KRSAVAAP
-407 TAPQAAR
+407 
-414 PGPPPAPGSKSRRTK
+414 